1 VSVRAREP
9 GLEPS
14 PDATVT
20 QLTAQLGVQ
29 AATLAGREIALAKA
43 ELRATARQAV
53 RGGIPLLAAALL
65 GGSAWLVLL
74 AAAILGISEA
84 LPAWAAALIV
94 AALLGTL
101 GGALALFGGRRLDR
115 IQPGLPLTTESLR
128 QSVREIT
135 HRARRS

>member
-1 VSVRAREP
+1 MADTST
-9 GLEPS
+9 
-14 PDATVT
+14 DATVA

-43 ELRATARQAV
+43 ELRASARQAV
-53 RGGIPLLAAALL
+53 RGGVPLLAAALL

-74 AAAILGISEA
+74 AAAILGISVA

-94 AALLGTL
+94 AAVLGAA
-101 GGALALFGGRRLDR
+101 GGALALFGGSRLDR
-115 IQPGLPLTTESLR
+115 IPAGLPLTAESLR
-128 QSVREIT
+128 QSLREIT